1 MNMGMR
7 LAGMGKLTGMT
18 EADVMALA
26 TTMSSLGI
34 EAESGGT
41 AMTQVMNKMSNAVAD
56 GGTDL
61 EVFASAAGVS
71 SEEFAKAFNDRP
83 IEALTMLIK
92 SLEESGMSAGEMNGA
107 LETLGIKG
115 IREADAIKRLVGS
128 SDMLT
133 EATNLSSEAF
143 KEGNALRDEA
153 TVRYETMASNIQELK
168 NIFNELGIQLGE
180 VLMPYVSKATE
191 FLGNMA
197 KRFTGLSDET
207 KKMIVVIASI
217 AASFGPLFVVLG
229 TAVMWFGGLM
239 KAIGPLMPIIG
250 KMGAVFSALT
260 GPIGLTVLAI
270 AGLVGGFV
278 LAYKKSETFRNMI
291 DGIVDKFKIAMDW
304 ASQFKDGIN
313 AVIDMFKGDWLGG
326 RDMLQQLGLTPEQ
339 IIAIENFVISVQ
351 MIIHN
356 LKETFKKVFGEIST
370 FVKGIFN
377 DFKVWWVA
385 DGALIISALGTVFR
399 DTFTVIKDV
408 VKIGFDVVMNIFNTV
423 LPIIKGLWDTFWP
436 LIKMTV
442 VNTWNAMKLIIGV
455 AMDLIRGIIS
465 AVSAMIQ
472 GDWSR
477 VWEIIK
483 ETVISIW
490 NRMKGFITDSINN
503 IKNIV
508 GQKVQELK
516 NNFVNKLQE
525 MWNGTKDKFSSMYT
539 TAKTKVIDMK
549 NSVVDYITQMK
560 DDAIKKFDDLVDGAK
575 ALPGKMKDALIAGKN
590 LVVEGI
596 KSLGNSMA
604 ETLDSVVNGVIGGI
618 NTVMEKIGITK
629 RIESWEAPAFS
640 RGTGQG
646 SPSGRLTRNGKI
658 AMDTLATVGDKGPGN
673 GKGTRELVHYP
684 NGQVGLYDNNA
695 TIFAPKGTTIF
706 NNKQTEELLGQ
717 LPKFSKGTGFW
728 GSIKNIAS
736 KAFDYLT
743 NPSKIFNAIVDNY
756 MQAWNVGAFAKDLG
770 KGAWKNMK
778 SGLLEWVKA
787 RFSEAGTGKR
797 QKWMDRYPITTPY
810 SPFSAVPGY
819 PTAFNCGR
827 HYGIDLGTPTGVN
840 LTSPVAGTV
849 SRQSD
854 HGGGNVARVDYGK
867 GSMYFLHM
875 NSVKSG
881 KVGIGQSLG
890 YSGNTGAFTTGPHVH
905 VQDENPKTSFL
916 QNRNTRNPL
925 KMIKSHFNGGL
936 IKTAGLFNLHPNE
949 YVVPM
954 DNPTNAMK
962 LIALMSKELAG
973 KSKQTSQL
981 PDYRNNQDDSLMTR
995 LIETQQEQIELLKS
1009 LLSKDTNVYMDGKK
1023 MNDEFNE
1030 MNAIDAIM
1038 NF

>member
-1 MNMGMR
+1 M
-7 LAGMGKLTGMT
+7 
-18 EADVMALA
+18 
-26 TTMSSLGI
+26 
-34 EAESGGT
+34 GT

-61 EVFASAAGVS
+61 EIFASAAGVT

-83 IEALTMLIK
+83 IEALGMLIK

-133 EATNLSSEAF
+133 EATKLSSNAF
-143 KEGNALRDEA
+143 KEGTALQDEA
-153 TVRYETMASNIQELK
+153 SVRYETMASNIQELK

-191 FLGNMA
+191 FIGNMA

-217 AASFGPLFVVLG
+217 AASFGPLFLVLG
-229 TAVMWFGGLM
+229 TAVMWFGSLM
-239 KAIGPLMPIIG
+239 KTIGPLMATIG
-250 KMGAVFSALT
+250 KMGGITKVLGAAFTALT
-260 GPIGLTVLAI
+260 GPVGLTVLAI
-270 AGLVGGFV
+270 TGLATAFGI
-278 LAYKKSETFRNMI
+278 AYAKSETFRN
-291 DGIVDKFKIAMDW
+291 IV
-304 ASQFKDGIN
+304 
-313 AVIDMFKGDWLGG
+313 GG
-326 RDMLQQLGLTPEQ
+326 VLNG
-339 IIAIENFVISVQ
+339 
-351 MIIHN
+351 
-356 LKETFKKVFGEIST
+356 
-370 FVKGIFN
+370 
-377 DFKVWWVA
+377 
-385 DGALIISALGTVFR
+385 
-399 DTFTVIKDV
+399 IKDV
-408 VKIGFDVVMNIFNTV
+408 ALIVKDAVVGFAQELFTKVKAFWQSDGEQVMQALQNAWTGVLKVVEFVAPAVSLIFKGLMIVIQMVWENIKGAINGALNVIMGLVKVFSGLFTGDFSKMWEGVKQIFTGAIQTV
-423 LPIIKGLWDTFWP
+423 WNVFSLLFYGRIIKGVGSFVKIFSGSIRSLWTSVVGFFKNMFTGSVNQVTNLYNRATNIGN
-436 LIKMTV
+436 LIKNGLSGAIRGARDNV
-442 VNTWNAMKLIIGV
+442 VNLFNSMRTRSL
-455 AMDLIRGIIS
+455 D
-465 AVSAMIQ
+465 Q
-472 GDWSR
+472 
-477 VWEIIK
+477 
-483 ETVISIW
+483 
-490 NRMKGFITDSINN
+490 
-503 IKNIV
+503 
-508 GQKVQELK
+508 
-516 NNFVNKLQE
+516 VNKIL
-525 MWNGTKDKFSSMYT
+525 GGIRS
-539 TAKTKVIDMK
+539 
-549 NSVVDYITQMK
+549 
-560 DDAIKKFDDLVDGAK
+560 
-575 ALPGKMKDALIAGKN
+575 LPSKMKDALIAGKN
-590 LVVEGI
+590 KVAEGI

-604 ETLDSVVNGVIGGI
+604 GTLGRVVNGVIGGI
-618 NTVMEKIGITK
+618 NTVMEKIGIK
-629 RIESWEAPAFS
+629 KSISQWSVPKFS

-684 NGQVGLYDNNA
+684 NGQVGLYDNDA
-695 TIFAPKGTTIF
+695 TIFAPKGTTIY

-728 GSIKNIAS
+728 GNIKNIAS

-819 PTAFNCGR
+819 PRAFNGGR
-827 HYGIDLGTPTGVN
+827 HYGIDWGTPIGVN

-875 NSVKSG
+875 NSVKPG

-925 KMIKSHFNGGL
+925 KMFKSHLNGGL

-973 KSKQTSQL
+973 KSKQTNQL
-981 PDYRNNQDDSLMTR
+981 PNLMPSDNNRVEEKLDVM
-995 LIETQQEQIELLKS
+995 IELLKS
-1009 LLSKDTNVYMDGKK
+1009 LLMKDTDVYMDGKK

-1030 MNAIDAIM
+1030 MNAIDAMM